1 MSLIFD
7 IKKATSKG
15 DHLKVVELT
24 EQAIGEGL
32 DPNEIIQEGFIPA
45 MNEVGEKFG
54 SGEIYVPEMLL
65 AARAMK
71 QGLEKVKPLLVDG
84 QAKPSAKVVIG
95 TVQGDR
101 HDIGKNLVAMMLE
114 GAGFE
119 VIDLGVD
126 VAPERFAEAVEVH
139 KPDCIGLSAL
149 LTTTMTSM
157 EETIEALK
165 RNGTRGTVKILLGG
179 APVTQKF
186 ADEIGADGYGENAY
200 EAVKLIKAM
209 LWK

>member
-1 MSLIFD
+1 MSLILE
-7 IKKATSKG
+7 IQKATAQG
-15 DHLKVVELT
+15 DHGKVVELT
-24 EQAIGEGL
+24 ERALGEGL

-54 SGEIYVPEMLL
+54 SGELYVPEMLI

-71 QGLEKVKPLLVDG
+71 HGLEKVKPKLVDA
-84 QAKPSAKVVIG
+84 QVKSSAKVLIG

-101 HDIGKNLVAMMLE
+101 HDIGKNLVAMMME

-126 VAPERFAEAVEVH
+126 VAPERFVQAVETH
-139 KPDCIGLSAL
+139 KPHCIGLSAL

-157 EETIEALK
+157 EETIAELK
-165 RNGTRGTVKILLGG
+165 QSGLRDSVKIMLGG

-200 EAVKLIKAM
+200 EAVKLVKAM
-209 LWK
+209 FWK